1 MDHTGG
7 KVCLEETVDG
17 KAKEVAVEEDR
28 VKESAGW
35 ISGCIGIVLS
45 LGWGV
50 VDSDVG
56 WGVVDS
62 DVGWG
67 VVDSDVGWGVVDSD
81 VGWGVVDS
89 DVGWGVVD
97 SDVGWGWSVVDS
109 NVGWGV
115 EVGVIDS
122 VVGKRWL
129 VRVMFDELAGRSV
142 VEIGEA
148 QERGTAGV
156 SEDK

>member
-28 VKESAGW
+28 VKEAAGW
-35 ISGCIGIVLS
+35 ISGCIGMVLS
-45 LGWGV
+45 WGWGV

-67 VVDSDVGWGVVDSD
+67 LECG
-81 VGWGVVDS
+81 
-89 DVGWGVVD
+89 
-97 SDVGWGWSVVDS
+97 
-109 NVGWGV
+109 
-115 EVGVIDS
+115 
-122 VVGKRWL
+122 
-129 VRVMFDELAGRSV
+129 
-142 VEIGEA
+142 
-148 QERGTAGV
+148 
-156 SEDK
+156 

>member
-28 VKESAGW
+28 VKEAAGW
-35 ISGCIGIVLS
+35 ISGCIGMVLS
-45 LGWGV
+45 WGWGV

-56 WGVVDS
+56 WDVVDC
-62 DVGWG
+62 DVGW
-67 VVDSDVGWGVVDSD
+67 D
-81 VGWGVVDS
+81 VVDS

-109 NVGWGV
+109 NVGWVV

>member
-45 LGWGV
+45 L
-50 VDSDVG
+50 
-56 WGVVDS
+56 
-62 DVGWG
+62 
-67 VVDSDVGWGVVDSD
+67 
-81 VGWGVVDS
+81 GWGVVDS